1 MANIYSR
8 TIKENIT
15 GRDSSHPPAWK
26 ASTQSL
32 NSAINETPREKRK
45 QYEKKRREE
54 AQVNIFKITLII
66 F

>member
-8 TIKENIT
+8 TIKEKETNNT

-32 NSAINETPREKRK
+32 NSAVNETPREKKK

-54 AQVNIFKITLII
+54 THVIS
-66 F
+66 